1 MARGRK
7 TSLTISLT
15 VEEPQTLMAWQR
27 FTTIRAGCA
36 KRGRVILL
44 IADRVPLSHIATIS
58 GVISPLT
65 PTSQRAGTRRGVL
78 VLPLCSGSASSKST
92 GLEHSILEKN
102 GILQIYHIFSAGQ
115 FIPYAP

>member
-27 FTTIRAGCA
+27 STTIRAGRA

-65 PTSQRAGTRRGVL
+65 PTSQRAGTRRGVSDEQSYWYS
-78 VLPLCSGSASSKST
+78 LC
-92 GLEHSILEKN
+92 
-102 GILQIYHIFSAGQ
+102 
-115 FIPYAP
+115 APAQRQAKAQV